1 MQWGYWYFYT
11 QNNSVKPEAYNLEV
25 YNSVPMLG
33 FFENQS
39 KFTSLYS
46 ITDTQVCCASAMKKC
61 IAM

>member
-33 FFENQS
+33 FFEN
-39 KFTSLYS
+39 
-46 ITDTQVCCASAMKKC
+46 
-61 IAM
+61 